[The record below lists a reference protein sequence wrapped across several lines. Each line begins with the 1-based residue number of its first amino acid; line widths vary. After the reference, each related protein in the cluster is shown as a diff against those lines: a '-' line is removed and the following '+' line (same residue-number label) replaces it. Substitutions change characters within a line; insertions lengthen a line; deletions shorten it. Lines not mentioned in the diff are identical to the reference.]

1 MKDIERDA
9 VTQNLF
15 STGRTY
21 LNRRVRQRG
30 GLLGVHPVA
39 ALGHVDRFGR
49 VVEGP
54 LEGLRR
60 RVRVHLAQNLGGL
73 VTRHAVDFL
82 LVRPADGFVCGGR
95 GRERES
101 GSN

>member
-1 MKDIERDA
+1 M
-9 VTQNLF
+9 
-15 STGRTY
+15 
-21 LNRRVRQRG
+21 
-30 GLLGVHPVA
+30 HPVA

-73 VTRHAVDFL
+73 VPRHAVDFL

-95 GRERES
+95 GREREWFELIIAMTVQENVYLKKDS
-101 GSN
+101 RNIRNPPEN